1 LQKKGP
7 LGVIQARGL
16 FLAVADGLAAAHAQN
31 IVHRDVKPGNIL
43 VRPAAP
49 PVLVDFGLATP
60 ASGKGLTTT
69 GRATG
74 CTVMFAAPE
83 QLRGKPA
90 DARTD
95 VYCLAASMYYSL
107 NYDKPDL
114 REPDQYE
121 PRHAPEPL
129 REALTQ
135 ALEPKPEK
143 RPPNAG
149 AFRELLRQNAAAPRK
164 PPVQPSPQKA
174 LPVQPLRR
182 PESGRT
188 VTPPPLPN
196 DEEILD
202 VIPVSNL
209 PPPPPRLP
217 ATPDPRLGMYQGLW
231 GHDVTSGVPI
241 WTAFQIVGI
250 ERPSGRATVQ
260 ASYTSGGANAQG
272 CLTGT
277 IADNGALTLFGAV
290 HGAEGRWDVRIDGEI
305 FFGGLRGRYT
315 SQFHPSGAAQGMM
328 AVNAMFNP
336 IGAAMQA
343 AALQPRS
350 GMFVLQKQ

>member
-1 LQKKGP
+1 MHPELAQDPAFVDRFKQEIGTLYKLGGHKHLVEIHGFGYAADAACWYFLMEFIDGQSLQQMLQKKGP

-16 FLAVADGLAAAHAQN
+16 FLAVADGLAAAQAQN

-129 REALTQ
+129 RKRRRRRWSRSRKNDRLTPGRS
-135 ALEPKPEK
+135 ASCSSKTP
-143 RPPNAG
+143 RAT
-149 AFRELLRQNAAAPRK
+149 RK

-174 LPVQPLRR
+174 LRVQPLRR

-196 DEEILD
+196 DEEFWMSFRCR
-202 VIPVSNL
+202 PAAPSA
-209 PPPPPRLP
+209 RLP
-217 ATPDPRLGMYQGLW
+217 ATPDPRLGI
-231 GHDVTSGVPI
+231 T
-241 WTAFQIVGI
+241 
-250 ERPSGRATVQ
+250 RAL
-260 ASYTSGGANAQG
+260 G
-272 CLTGT
+272 
-277 IADNGALTLFGAV
+277 
-290 HGAEGRWDVRIDGEI
+290 
-305 FFGGLRGRYT
+305 
-315 SQFHPSGAAQGMM
+315 P
-328 AVNAMFNP
+328 
-336 IGAAMQA
+336 
-343 AALQPRS
+343 
-350 GMFVLQKQ
+350 